1 MAQPCRNRAR
11 GFDFDDEEAERE
23 EHQLDQLLQEFE
35 NEPAVV
41 HDQVPETDDEVEE
54 DGRELMQTHITRG
67 DGHLYDNQ
75 TFFNGVA
82 FKDRVLDY
90 ALRTRYNIR
99 QYRYDKDKIGFDCL
113 GLDGNEEPCHWQIYA
128 SILPKDKIWRVR
140 KFIEEHTC
148 ERNGV
153 CEMVK
158 VPVIARPQ
166 CQAARRTALRWI
178 ESEYEYQFARL
189 RDYAAEIVESN
200 PGSSVKVETFQNAAG
215 EEVFH
220 RFISDRHHGLIRA
233 IKIELPKM
241 EHRKCVI
248 HIYGNL
254 KKKHE
259 GKTRMKSFIWR
270 LAWSYNEAKFQ
281 VNLDR
286 IRNYDTGVYDDVMA
300 TSPRSWC
307 RAFYKLGPCC
317 EDVEN
322 NSTESFNSSIN
333 KAREKAFIPML
344 ETIARQAMARI
355 AVRSRISHDHKGKCT
370 PYVEKK
376 LAKMLVDKPHKHGA
390 RKCVVTK
397 SVKGYYESRLNGQCH
412 TVSLENRTCSCRK
425 WEITGI
431 PCKHAYGV
439 MLKYGLDPLDY
450 VCHWFR
456 SGMWR
461 RNYSDGLVPVR
472 GCRFWPETNAP
483 DVHVPPEKEKP
494 GEEAAEEGQE
504 PGNETKKKKK
514 KKLTNAEKMRKKG
527 VNESPTKKQRKEKQ
541 RIMHCGV
548 CGEANHNSRHHAKDK
563 DAPRVSNL

>member
-1 MAQPCRNRAR
+1 MAPPRRNRAPR
-11 GFDFDDEEAERE
+11 FDFDDEEAERE

-41 HDQVPETDDEVEE
+41 HDQGPMT
-54 DGRELMQTHITRG
+54 
-67 DGHLYDNQ
+67 
-75 TFFNGVA
+75 
-82 FKDRVLDY
+82 K
-90 ALRTRYNIR
+90 YNIR

-158 VPVIARPQ
+158 VPVIARFFVNKIREEPEYYMPMKIEQLMKEDWGIFVSRPQ

-189 RDYAAEIVESN
+189 RNYAAEIVESN
-200 PGSSVKVETFQNAAG
+200 QGSSVEVETFQNAAG

-220 RFISDRHHGLIRA
+220 QFYVCFDVLRKTWKETCRPLIGLDGCFLKERVKGQLLVALGRDADNGIYPIAWSVVEVENNDNWQWFVKNLKADLDLQDGDGYIAVSDRHHGLIRA
-233 IKIELPKM
+233 IKIELPKI
-241 EHRKCVI
+241 EHRKCVR

-254 KKKHE
+254 KKKHG

-322 NSTESFNSSIN
+322 NST
-333 KAREKAFIPML
+333 
-344 ETIARQAMARI
+344 
-355 AVRSRISHDHKGKCT
+355 
-370 PYVEKK
+370 
-376 LAKMLVDKPHKHGA
+376 
-390 RKCVVTK
+390 
-397 SVKGYYESRLNGQCH
+397 
-412 TVSLENRTCSCRK
+412 
-425 WEITGI
+425 
-431 PCKHAYGV
+431 
-439 MLKYGLDPLDY
+439 
-450 VCHWFR
+450 
-456 SGMWR
+456 
-461 RNYSDGLVPVR
+461 
-472 GCRFWPETNAP
+472 
-483 DVHVPPEKEKP
+483 
-494 GEEAAEEGQE
+494 
-504 PGNETKKKKK
+504 
-514 KKLTNAEKMRKKG
+514 
-527 VNESPTKKQRKEKQ
+527 
-541 RIMHCGV
+541 
-548 CGEANHNSRHHAKDK
+548 
-563 DAPRVSNL
+563 